1 MSDAMGTW
9 GDGIYDNDSA
19 LDGLA
24 ALVARREGTTE
35 AARLVAHIG
44 LLAWLDPVGVTH
56 DPPALWVRL
65 DDHAA
70 AIAQLPEDTRAALQR
85 LRDDPEGV
93 TEHGSRTPE
102 VQAALGGYCD
112 GPRMDALLRFPGA
125 QPVIDELAG
134 RAVAQL
140 DRVLGRKV
148 DLYEVAGDLVAL
160 GVLVELAKAGLWTP
174 QPARVAAWR
183 TGFAAIDKAT
193 RSERGFWW
201 KYVRRVHTGFD
212 LLAPPPPDAPAKRA
226 RPLVRKPAAPAPA
239 EPERYT
245 HPKFGAG
252 TLIARTGSGDGAT
265 LELRFDDGVTRKIL
279 ARFLAPERS

>member
-1 MSDAMGTW
+1 MGTW

-24 ALVARREGTTE
+24 ALVTRREEAPE

-65 DDHAA
+65 DEHAA
-70 AIAQLPEDTRAALQR
+70 AITQLPEDTRAALQA

-102 VQAALGGYCD
+102 ARAALGGYCD
-112 GPRMDALLRFPGA
+112 GPRIDALLRFPGA

-140 DRVLGRKV
+140 DRALGQKV

-160 GVLVELAKAGLWTP
+160 GVLVELAQAGLWTP

-183 TGFAAIDKAT
+183 AGFAAIDKAT

-201 KYVRRVHTGFD
+201 KYVRRVHSGFD
-212 LLAPPPPDAPAKRA
+212 LLAPPPPGAPAKPA
-226 RPLVRKPAAPAPA
+226 RPIVRKPAAPAPA
-239 EPERYT
+239 GPPERYT

-252 TLIARTGSGDGAT
+252 TLIARTGAGASAT
-265 LELRFDDGVTRKIL
+265 LELRFDDGVTRKVL
-279 ARFLAPERS
+279 ARFLAPERT

>member
-1 MSDAMGTW
+1 MGTW

-24 ALVARREGTTE
+24 ALVTRREEAPE

-44 LLAWLDPVGVTH
+44 LLAWLDPVGLTH

-70 AIAQLPEDTRAALQR
+70 AIAQLPEDTRAALQA

-102 VQAALGGYCD
+102 ARAALGGYCD
-112 GPRMDALLRFPGA
+112 GPRIDALLRFPGA

-148 DLYEVAGDLVAL
+148 DLYEVAGELVAL
-160 GVLVELAKAGLWTP
+160 GVLVELAQAGLWTP

-183 TGFAAIDKAT
+183 AGFAAIDKAT

-201 KYVRRVHTGFD
+201 KYVRRVHSGFD
-212 LLAPPPPDAPAKRA
+212 LLAPPPPGAPAK
-226 RPLVRKPAAPAPA
+226 PIVRKPAAPAPA
-239 EPERYT
+239 RPPERYT

-252 TLIARTGSGDGAT
+252 TLIARTGAGAGAT
-265 LELRFDDGVTRKIL
+265 LELRFDDGVTRTIL
-279 ARFLAPERS
+279 ARFLALERT